1 MHMTV
6 LQALITASGD
16 VVQSQGHLTS
26 DPVHT
31 QVDTQCWVSC
41 NPLQPLLSTSITSLL
56 TTTGTWVSGLKA
68 DSWMQDKC
76 RKML

>member
-1 MHMTV
+1 MSWKGQHLDYSFTSNGEIMFNISKSSVFMHMTV

-31 QVDTQCWVSC
+31 QVDT
-41 NPLQPLLSTSITSLL
+41 
-56 TTTGTWVSGLKA
+56 
-68 DSWMQDKC
+68 
-76 RKML
+76 